1 MIQQSLL
8 SVLFIILQF
17 FIVFLHIEGS
27 RIRGKN
33 ERPASQPHTD
43 PSNELDT
50 SPSSHTSNITN
61 SKRVNMNV
69 PNSSLPERKKA
80 PKPKEAGYY
89 SRAEYTK
96 RKAQAIFHSGSG
108 YSAEESYKLAEKII
122 KERKRKNSQTRR
134 DKLKKSGLNDNVY
147 KKPGAGSKEDRI
159 GRKIVEILGERNGIF
174 KHDQARELA
183 EKWYTEYTR
192 SISAKYRKNQKQKL
206 LDAEAKAK
214 DQDANNE
221 KST

>member
-8 SVLFIILQF
+8 VLLFIVSQF
-17 FIVFLHIEGS
+17 LNVFLHVEGV
-27 RIRGKN
+27 RIRGGNK
-33 ERPASQPHTD
+33 RQASQSHLGT
-43 PSNELDT
+43 SNELDA
-50 SPSSHTSNITN
+50 PASSHTSDMNN
-61 SKRVNMNV
+61 SKKAKMTV
-69 PNSSLPERKKA
+69 PDSSLPERKKA
-80 PKPKEAGYY
+80 RRSKEAGYY

-134 DKLKKSGLNDNVY
+134 DKLKRLGMKDKNNKRPS
-147 KKPGAGSKEDRI
+147 AGTKENRI
-159 GRKIVEILGERNGIF
+159 GRKIVEILGGNSGIF

-183 EKWYTEYTR
+183 EKWYAEYTR
-192 SISAKYRKNQKQKL
+192 SASAKYRKNQKQKL